1 MSISAKKKKKN
12 PAETLIKN
20 YSESM
25 DQFGE
30 KNHLSNTEPF
40 FPWTWTISPFIFI
53 FFSKV

>member
-30 KNHLSNTEPF
+30 YYQLNNSLNSSNP
-40 FPWTWTISPFIFI
+40 
-53 FFSKV
+53 